1 VKLWHRPMIVLVA
14 VLLAG
19 AARLPVE
26 VALTG
31 ELRAAGLFPAPMAID
46 TRDRIGQTSAAVALG
61 GLRTLV
67 ATFLN
72 LRAFT
77 FFSERRWDDV
87 AETFD
92 TMVDLAPRTDF
103 YWETGAWH
111 QAYNAAAYYQYDADL
126 PPLRRTAAW
135 RAAILRGRAFL
146 ERGIR
151 NNPGD
156 AKLNEF
162 LGFLLTDRNKFQ
174 AFRDPDATFAAAAA
188 AYKTAADSGEALPK
202 VRRFQLY
209 ALARVPSREA
219 EALALARSLY
229 QNPGNHVPTLQC
241 VYFALEVHA
250 NPDDIEPLAFALG
263 IFSSPEDA
271 YESLSRYW
279 RRAGENFPV
288 HGVANA
294 LKALEVKLAIAP
306 DQSILQ
312 QAPTPAPE
320 DE

>member
-1 VKLWHRPMIVLVA
+1 VNLWRRPLILFFA
-14 VLLAG
+14 VLAAG
-19 AARLPVE
+19 IARMPCE

-31 ELRAAGLFPAPMAID
+31 ELRAAGLFPPPLAID
-46 TRDRIGQTSAAVALG
+46 TRDKIGQTSAAVALG

-72 LRAFT
+72 LRWLT

-87 AETFD
+87 AEIFD

-156 AKLNEF
+156 AKLNEY

-188 AYKTAADSGEALPK
+188 AYQAAADSGEALPK

-209 ALARVPSREA
+209 ALARVPAREA
-219 EALALARSLY
+219 EALSLARSLY
-229 QNPGNHVPTLQC
+229 QTPSNRTPTLQC
-241 VYFALEVHA
+241 VYFVLEAHA
-250 NPDDIEPLAFALG
+250 TPAQRNLEDFALD
-263 IFSSPEDA
+263 IFGSADSA
-271 YESLSRYW
+271 YECLSRYW
-279 RRAGENFPV
+279 LRGNDCFPLY
-288 HGVANA
+288 GVARVLNA
-294 LKALEVKLAIAP
+294 LEAKLGIDATK
-306 DQSILQ
+306 SIFNHQ
-312 QAPTPAPE
+312 PAQTSA